1 MASSDKEISYSDLK
15 ALLAKGS
22 GLVVDVRSKEEV
34 DRGRIPGSIHIP
46 VENVESDMSL
56 DTSEFQSKFG
66 VVKPS
71 LDSSE
76 LVFHCQ
82 VGRRG
87 AVATEKA
94 RGLGFKNARNYA
106 GGYREWSEK
115 GACPSGW
122 GRCSTRPP
130 G

>member
-1 MASSDKEISYSDLK
+1 
-15 ALLAKGS
+15 
-22 GLVVDVRSKEEV
+22 
-34 DRGRIPGSIHIP
+34 
-46 VENVESDMSL
+46 MSL

-94 RGLGFKNARNYA
+94 GGLGFKNARNYA

-115 GACPSGW
+115 GGK
-122 GRCSTRPP
+122 
-130 G
+130 